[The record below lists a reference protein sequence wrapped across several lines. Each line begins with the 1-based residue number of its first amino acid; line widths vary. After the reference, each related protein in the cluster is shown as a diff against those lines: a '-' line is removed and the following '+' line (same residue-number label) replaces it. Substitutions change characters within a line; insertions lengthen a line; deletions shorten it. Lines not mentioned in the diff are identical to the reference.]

1 MLFSCDTSTMASIV
15 KCVFDNVLNY
25 LALIA
30 NISVGGVAI
39 FFTIRYL
46 VSRKLREVQSQCN
59 EISRIIAVAL
69 KEDKYEEMLS
79 AAEQINVT
87 ELDFLEKLYIK
98 NKVNERISLD
108 VEMMEINDLQ
118 KEFDVE
124 YKKTLKDIGKH
135 KEAISGFED
144 LEERYHWLSEQI
156 KSSEESNEMIQK
168 FREEKSSLESDIKR
182 LKFYQKELES
192 KEERFK
198 NEVLSP
204 FLRKINVQISK
215 VRDRLFSLSRL

>member
-1 MLFSCDTSTMASIV
+1 MASIV

>member
-1 MLFSCDTSTMASIV
+1 MLFSCDTFSTTSI
-15 KCVFDNVLNY
+15 FTSGLNI
-25 LALIA
+25 LAQIA
-30 NISVGGVAI
+30 NIYVGGVAI

-46 VSRKLREVQSQCN
+46 VSQKLREVQSQCN

-79 AAEQINVT
+79 AAEQINAT

-108 VEMMEINDLQ
+108 VQLMKINDLQ
-118 KEFDVE
+118 KKFNVA
-124 YKKTLKDIGKH
+124 YKKALKDISEL
-135 KEAISGFED
+135 KEKIRGFGD
-144 LEERYHWLSEQI
+144 LEKRYRALFEQI
-156 KSSEESNEMIQK
+156 ESSKDSNEVIQE
-168 FREEKSSLESDIKR
+168 FREEKSSLESDYER
-182 LKFYQKELES
+182 FQSSQKELEL